1 MTPPVKS
8 RYSMFFMDGEMDVQ
22 MAGTQELHN
31 VLGAFTSSEGGKELL
46 PVALEPVFLSHPE
59 RKTVC
64 AQAGRAALPRSLP
77 E

>member
-1 MTPPVKS
+1 
-8 RYSMFFMDGEMDVQ
+8 
-22 MAGTQELHN
+22 MAGTQGLHN
-31 VLGAFTSSEGGKELL
+31 VLGAFTSSEGGKDLL

>member
-1 MTPPVKS
+1 
-8 RYSMFFMDGEMDVQ
+8 MDGEMDVQ

-31 VLGAFTSSEGGKELL
+31 VLGAFTSSEGGKDLL
-46 PVALEPVFLSHPE
+46 PMALEPVFLSHL
-59 RKTVC
+59 C